1 MTLQEQAP
9 QAPTATSRF
18 AWARRLG
25 VAALA
30 GGIAGLVAGGI
41 GGRLFMLVLARLNP
55 RATGVL
61 SDDGFIMGRFTA
73 AGTLNLLLAGTIF
86 GVIGGLVWVAI
97 RGLRFGPMW
106 WRRVSMPLGATLVI
120 GSMMVHSDGVD
131 FVLLDPPLVAVALT
145 LSIPLVATILV
156 TWLGDRWI
164 GSDQTFWQRMPAT
177 VAWIARAALTLL
189 AAVALVNL
197 VINTSRVL

>member
-97 RGLRFGPMW
+97 RGLRFGPVW

-145 LSIPLVATILV
+145 LSIPLLATILV

-164 GSDQTFWQRMPAT
+164 GSDQTFWQRMPTT